1 MSQED
6 FQLKAGEPRSRR
18 APKHP
23 VEYAQ
28 ADPTAE
34 EPTLALRTP
43 ADPATGRVPRRILVL
58 GATSGIAEACIR
70 LWAERGDAL
79 FLVGRNADRLAAV
92 AADAL
97 TRGASYV
104 DSAVS
109 NLDHTEAHADLLAH
123 AINSLAGL
131 DIAFL
136 PLGVLGDQA
145 RAEKTFAHV
154 EEILHTNLTAPA
166 SLLTWLGNYCAQR
179 HSGVLGVVSSVAGE
193 RGRKSNY
200 VYGASKAG
208 LTAFTDGL
216 RNRIDREGVRVVT
229 IKPGPVKT
237 AMTHGMKGYEKMAD
251 VETVAAT
258 IVKALDAPQ
267 GKGPDILYVPGI
279 WRIIMTVIR
288 AIPESI
294 FKKLNL

>member
-1 MSQED
+1 MSQDD
-6 FQLKAGEPRSRR
+6 FQLSPAGPRTRR
-18 APKHP
+18 TAKNP
-23 VEYAQ
+23 VEYAHP
-28 ADPTAE
+28 DPSAE

-79 FLVGRNADRLAAV
+79 FLVARNTERMAAV
-92 AADAL
+92 AADAK

-104 DSAVS
+104 DSAVA
-109 NLDHTEAHADLLAH
+109 NLDDTNAHPDLLAH

-136 PLGVLGDQA
+136 PLGVLGDQTK
-145 RAEKTFAHV
+145 AERNFAHA

-179 HSGVLGVVSSVAGE
+179 HSGALGVVSSVAGE

-237 AMTHGMKGYEKMAD
+237 AMTHGMKGHEKMAD
-251 VETVAAT
+251 VEKVAAT
-258 IVKALDAPQ
+258 IVKALDAPH
-267 GKGPDILYVPGI
+267 GTGPDILYVPGI

-288 AIPESI
+288 AIPERI